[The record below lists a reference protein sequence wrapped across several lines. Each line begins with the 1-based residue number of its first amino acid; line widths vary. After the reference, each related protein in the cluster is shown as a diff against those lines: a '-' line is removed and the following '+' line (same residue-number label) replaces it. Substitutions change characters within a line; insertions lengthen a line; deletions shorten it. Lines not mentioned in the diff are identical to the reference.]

1 MFKKMTKKRVSK
13 TGVSYLNYL
22 SDLVLSYHTS
32 KGNYLTNLKLQK
44 ELIKLYNQYLEDTG
58 KGLFNTKYIIET
70 RYGKLVK
77 PIYDKYKSKYSVG
90 ENITLYKG
98 VYIPNNTEDLVKL
111 LTKEDKTKRI
121 IR

>member
-13 TGVSYLNYL
+13 TEVSYLNYL

-58 KGLFNTKYIIET
+58 KELFNTKYIIET